1 MHGKDKKNKGQPA
14 LVDEDKEIMRVSK
27 NKKRRERRERNTE
40 KDDFDNILEK
50 YQGALE
56 KRFKQT
62 DDGPAFAAES
72 D

>member
-50 YQGALE
+50 Y
-56 KRFKQT
+56 
-62 DDGPAFAAES
+62 
-72 D
+72 